1 MTEIYVNDRW
11 QRASET
17 EIKRALRE
25 DRASTR
31 LRTTERSRS
40 VVAARAAV
48 LANSRSAQAER
59 AHVAAVKRVQ
69 FDLGLLAPSRDF
81 GPRIRMRNAQ
91 RRKGKKRDLEVRIT
105 KSNRKAVPQPKAIRP
120 KKPIIDARGRE
131 SVFVRF
137 RYLGL
142 KTPGWRP
149 GRAGEHARYVCGE
162 DAKLGREIITNMGD
176 TLDEVVEAWN
186 CIEKIEIGARKNAK
200 VQQRI
205 VIHLPAELSEEEQR
219 QFVKEYCERE
229 FGRLGLG
236 YSASVHIDPRGCNG
250 HAHID
255 QSNRPFV
262 RNGPYDWTFAAEKI
276 NGLDSK
282 QGLKAMRARIA
293 GALNVVL
300 HKAGSERRY
309 THQSYAERGIAA
321 HRQEHLGQQRAAAVR
336 MGETVAMAGRNASR
350 ANANEAAYVVYCEQ
364 LKVDAAEKEL
374 RHLETDQRD
383 REALRQVMEGSQAL
397 HKLVAESA
405 SVAAT
410 AALQTT
416 TAGDQAMSDITT
428 LGDARAQAKTL
439 KDSAMA
445 IASLGLETHLEGTA
459 LSDSDRRAFRLS
471 RELSALVPSI
481 KQTAAE
487 DDNMSSMQDRAR
499 EEERYEAAIQ
509 KLWDV
514 LEAKR
519 IAAADKA
526 HANAVVVDQQ
536 SFKAQAVLQKADGPI
551 PQQETV
557 IASPV
562 ALTADIKPSRPIEAP
577 KQHLHKAK
585 PDPAPTVADPVSAR
599 RMLDN
604 ASQGQ
609 ERTATREV
617 LPDLQVQA
625 SPPASDQGATPPKP
639 EQQPAIVGIWGA
651 VVIHALGSSVP
662 PTPDSLI
669 AASRLFDEW
678 QKEETDILNRYI
690 DTMFD
695 RTPAGCDMHRWLK
708 LLKQPAGANRDLEL
722 AELTKQIMADE
733 AVMIRIRAK
742 TPLLELL
749 LFRQLQRHSIEH
761 LFARDGHDAGFKH
774 DSTALQKPPET
785 ITEAASESPSTL
797 LPPMA
802 KAAFAI
808 SEPVPESKTPDPAI
822 AYQDIVLHA
831 LAERTLSGVCWED
844 ASNKRA
850 LILTNTSA
858 ARLNVP
864 ARIEIAAG
872 LVQIIDQ
879 TIAQADQEEA
889 LLRRYIERRPDTVQ
903 VSKLRILLPEYA
915 DKKLL
920 DIADKHSKDPE
931 RRKLYAGM
939 PRVAKNGAIYDQR
952 FWDDFIASPEGKAV
966 AEATDNRTE
975 YESGPLPIRESTDD
989 NKAAPRFAGFM
1000 PPKTEDKGR
1009 KLEVGIHPK
1018 LDAYLAAD
1026 ASKDDAARRRIAEEI
1041 VNDEEATRA
1050 VKRLTLADRKRIK
1063 DDSRYNHNIR
1073 VNSPHPT
1080 DSRGH
1085 DIGQQMDR
1093 GLSPEAD

>member
-1 MTEIYVNDRW
+1 MAEIYVNDRW

-25 DRASTR
+25 DGASTR
-31 LRTTERSRS
+31 LRAKERSRS
-40 VVAARAAV
+40 VVEARAAA
-48 LANSRSAQAER
+48 LANSRSARAER
-59 AHVAAVKRVQ
+59 AHVAAVKRLQ
-69 FDLGLLAPSRDF
+69 IDLGLLAPSRDF

-105 KSNRKAVPQPKAIRP
+105 KDNRKAVPQPKAIRP

-131 SVFVRF
+131 SVFVRV

-149 GRAGEHARYVCGE
+149 GRAGEHARYLCGE

-176 TLDEVVEAWN
+176 TLEEVVEAWN
-186 CIEKIEIGARKNAK
+186 CIEKLEIGARKNAK

-205 VIHLPAELSEEEQR
+205 VIYLPEELSEDEQR
-219 QFVKEYCERE
+219 QFVREYCERE

-255 QSNRPFV
+255 HSNRPFV

-293 GALNVVL
+293 SALNVAL

-336 MGETVAMAGRNASR
+336 MGEAVAMAERNAAR
-350 ANANEAAYVVYCEQ
+350 ANANEAAYAVYCEQ
-364 LKVDAAEKEL
+364 LKVDAAEQEV

-383 REALRQVMEGSQAL
+383 REALQQAMESSQSL
-397 HKLVAESA
+397 HNLAIENA

-410 AALQTT
+410 APLQTT
-416 TAGDQAMSDITT
+416 TSGDQAKSDSTI
-428 LGDARAQAKTL
+428 LSDARAQAKAL
-439 KDSAMA
+439 RDSAMA
-445 IASLGLETHLEGTA
+445 IASLGSEANLEGTA
-459 LSDSDRRAFRLS
+459 LSDADRRAFSLS
-471 RELSALVPSI
+471 RDLSPVVPLI
-481 KQTAAE
+481 KQIAAADVE
-487 DDNMSSMQDRAR
+487 TSSMQDRAR
-499 EEERYEAAIQ
+499 EDERYDAAIQ
-509 KLWDV
+509 KLRDV

-519 IAAADKA
+519 VAAAVKA
-526 HANAVVVDQQ
+526 RANVAVVDQQ
-536 SFKAQAVLQKADGPI
+536 AVKAQAVLQKADGPV
-551 PQQETV
+551 PQQATV
-557 IASPV
+557 IAAPTIPAS
-562 ALTADIKPSRPIEAP
+562 DIKPFRPIEAP
-577 KQHLHKAK
+577 KQHIHKAK
-585 PDPAPTVADPVSAR
+585 PDPAPTVADPMSAPVK
-599 RMLDN
+599 LDN
-604 ASQGQ
+604 ASQDQ
-609 ERTATREV
+609 KPMSTPEV
-617 LPDLQVQA
+617 VPDLQVQA
-625 SPPASDQGATPPKP
+625 SPPARKQEPDPPKP
-639 EQQPAIVGIWGA
+639 NFQAAAIGLTGHA
-651 VVIHALGSSVP
+651 VLDLLRASNP
-662 PTPDSLI
+662 PSYETLK
-669 AASRLFDEW
+669 AASKLFDTW
-678 QKEETDILNRYI
+678 KDQDAQFVQRYVESL
-690 DTMFD
+690 FD
-695 RTPAGCDMHRWLK
+695 QIPANSAMHGWLT
-708 LLKQPAGANRDLEL
+708 LLKQPAGTDKDVET
-722 AELTKQIMADE
+722 AELTKQLLANE
-733 AVMIRIRAK
+733 AFMIRIRAE
-742 TPLLELL
+742 TPLLELM
-749 LFRQLQRHSIEH
+749 LFRQLKRHSTED
-761 LFARDGHDAGFKH
+761 LAARGGPDSGTKH
-774 DSTALQKPPET
+774 DIIAIQTPAQT
-785 ITEAASESPSTL
+785 ITDSILESPSTPL
-797 LPPMA
+797 TPTA
-802 KAAFAI
+802 KAASAI
-808 SEPVPESKTPDPAI
+808 SEPVPASKTPDPALL
-822 AYQDIVLHA
+822 YQDIVLHA
-831 LAERTLSGVCWED
+831 LAERLLSGVYWED
-844 ASNKRA
+844 AGNKRL

-872 LVQIIDQ
+872 VVQIIDQ
-879 TIAQADQEEA
+879 TIAQADQEET

-931 RRKLYAGM
+931 RRKLYAAM
-939 PRVAKNGAIYDQR
+939 PRIAKNGAIYDQR

-1041 VNDEEATRA
+1041 VKDEAA
-1050 VKRLTLADRKRIK
+1050 ALVVKSLTAADRKSIK
-1063 DDSRYNHNIR
+1063 DDSRYNDLAR
-1073 VNSPHPT
+1073 GNSPHPT